1 MLQCTHESLASCN
14 RSFSLAQRA
23 SKNARARESVGS
35 SSFINSVAASEDSR
49 RGWEGDW
56 GEVSAADS
64 ASLFRY
70 DYGCDA
76 WGSWFLLFRCD

>member
-1 MLQCTHESLASCN
+1 MLQCTYESFASCN

-49 RGWEGDW
+49 RGWDGDW
-56 GEVSAADS
+56 REVSAADF
-64 ASLFRY
+64 ACLFC
-70 DYGCDA
+70 CD
-76 WGSWFLLFRCD
+76 